1 MPKKKP
7 SIVQLNNTY
16 IQDENQRKRYEE
28 EETKRRNRFMG
39 WVMLFVMLLF
49 ILPTYNL
56 VSGYQNLKKQEKQV
70 VSLNADYKKL
80 QTQVTAKKALAT
92 SLKDSDYVAKYAR
105 AKYYYSVTGETIY
118 LLPELVPQ

>member
-7 SIVQLNNTY
+7 SVVQLNNDY

-28 EETKRRNRFMG
+28 EEIKRRNRFMG

-56 VSGYQNLKKQEKQV
+56 VSGYQNLKQQEKE
-70 VSLNADYKKL
+70 VSSLKADYKTV
-80 QTQVTAKKALAT
+80 QNQVTEKQALAD
-92 SLKDSDYVAKYAR
+92 SLKNSDYVAKYAR
-105 AKYYYSVTGETIY
+105 AKYYYSISGETIY